1 LKTLPFWLPLLRRKR
16 GIRSKSNPIRSATPA
31 TEPTTIPAI
40 APPDNPFFELA
51 GVLVPDAEGD
61 DVDVAVGDAVEKVMK
76 AVIVGNTTPTHLW
89 FACEL

>member
-1 LKTLPFWLPLLRRKR
+1 MKTLPFWLPRLRRKR

-40 APPDNPFFELA
+40 VPPDNPFFELA

>member
-1 LKTLPFWLPLLRRKR
+1 M
-16 GIRSKSNPIRSATPA
+16 
-31 TEPTTIPAI
+31 PAI

-51 GVLVPDAEGD
+51 GVLVPDAEAD
-61 DVDVAVGDAVEKVMK
+61 DVDVAVGEAVEKVMK

>member
-1 LKTLPFWLPLLRRKR
+1 LRRKR

-31 TEPTTIPAI
+31 IEPTTIPAI